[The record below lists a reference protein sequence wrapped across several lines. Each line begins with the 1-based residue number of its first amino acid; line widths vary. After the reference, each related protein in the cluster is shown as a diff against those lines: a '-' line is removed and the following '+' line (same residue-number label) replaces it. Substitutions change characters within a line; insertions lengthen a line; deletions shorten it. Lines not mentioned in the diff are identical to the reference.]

1 MNNCPGRSP
10 GQEPPWPRRARAAVA
25 ATVIATAAL
34 LAACSS
40 HPSSPAY
47 GGSPSAVAAAGSPS
61 AVAFANCVRSHGV
74 AAYPD
79 PRSNRGPNGSSMQRF
94 AQELGVSVSRLQ
106 AALNACA
113 DLNPKL
119 HGSASQPLT
128 AQEERDYLR
137 AAACMRSHGFAIPDP
152 SFSGGHPSFSLP
164 SSINTAS
171 PQFAQA
177 LQTCQ
182 KLIPAGLPYSGSD

>member
-1 MNNCPGRSP
+1 MNNCPGRGP
-10 GQEPPWPRRARAAVA
+10 GQGPPWPRRARAAVA
-25 ATVIATAAL
+25 VTVIATAAL

-40 HPSSPAY
+40 PSSPAS
-47 GGSPSAVAAAGSPS
+47 GSPSAGAAAGSPS
-61 AVAFANCVRSHGV
+61 AVTFAHCVRSHGV
-74 AAYPD
+74 PDYPD
-79 PRSNRGPNGSSMQRF
+79 PGSNRGPNGSSMQQF

-119 HGSASQPLT
+119 HGPASQPLT
-128 AQEERDYLR
+128 AQEEQAYLR

-152 SFSGGHPSFSLP
+152 SFSGGHASFSLP
-164 SSINTAS
+164 SSINTTS